1 MSIDNDSSPL
11 PRRRLS
17 REARYQQLIDTAWQ
31 LIHDEGTEA
40 LTLGRL
46 AAQSGVTKPVVY
58 DHFGT
63 RSGLFAVL
71 YQEFDARQNA
81 LFDAA
86 LAKSEATLSARAA
99 VIAQSFV
106 ECVQLQGREIPGIIA
121 ALIGSPELEQI
132 KRAYEVAFIEK
143 CRGILSPF
151 SEGGEL
157 TNAGLWAMLGAAE
170 SLSYA
175 ATRDE
180 ITIRQAQDELFSVIM
195 ALVERSRRR
204 L

>member
-1 MSIDNDSSPL
+1 MSISNDSSPL

-31 LIHDEGTEA
+31 LIRDEGTEA

-46 AAQSGVTKPVVY
+46 AAQSDVTKPVVY

-99 VIAQSFV
+99 VIAQSYV
-106 ECVQLQGREIPGIIA
+106 ECVQLQGREIPGVIA
-121 ALIGSPELEQI
+121 ALIGSPELEKI

-175 ATRDE
+175 VTRDE
-180 ITIRQAQDELFSVIM
+180 ISLRQAQDELYSVIM
-195 ALVERSRRR
+195 ALVERSRRAV
-204 L
+204 

>member
-1 MSIDNDSSPL
+1 MSISNDSSPL

-31 LIHDEGTEA
+31 LIRDEGTEA

-46 AAQSGVTKPVVY
+46 AAQSDVTKPEVY

-99 VIAQSFV
+99 VIAQSYV
-106 ECVQLQGREIPGIIA
+106 ECVQLQGREIPGVIA
-121 ALIGSPELEQI
+121 ALIGSPELEKI

-157 TNAGLWAMLGAAE
+157 TNAGLWAMRGAAE

-175 ATRDE
+175 VTRDE
-180 ITIRQAQDELFSVIM
+180 ISLRQAQDELYSVIM
-195 ALVERSRRR
+195 ALVERSR
-204 L
+204 